1 MGNPKKQKVAK
12 DGFSFIA
19 LSLID
24 RSSFNPRKAFDENE
38 LAELAQSIK
47 EKGVIQPILVRPV
60 GERFEI
66 VCGERRYRASL
77 LAETETIPACIKE
90 LSDDDAEELA
100 ITENLQRKDVSPM
113 EEAKAF
119 VRLSEKG
126 KYGIETLAAKFGKS
140 QSFIRNR
147 MKLVQL
153 HPAFSNL
160 LEEERINIGVASVLA
175 SFSSDIQE
183 DVFSKHFEE
192 NCPPYCSWLNYRPAR
207 LLSEIENSYSTC
219 LDKYSFEKEAC
230 MSCPFNTATFSL
242 FDQNDKGKCTKRE
255 CLDGKNSDY
264 LYVKAIGM
272 QNANPELFFCKD
284 RYSYSN
290 ENFIARLIEN
300 GYEVTVANIFDDY
313 SVKEPI
319 MPTREDFDDD
329 AEFQD
334 ALVDYEEEKEEYSAN
349 VEECKELVLQGKI
362 KACIVIDR
370 MNVELGYAEVE
381 KEDASNGTVPT
392 SSHNNNEAVTNPEK
406 AKLQQK
412 VTRNIELCSEKIAET
427 QREMVKSMEISD
439 DELSE
444 LEWALLFKFLIRK
457 LDAALLE
464 KLGFGNQWYNI
475 EYTDLLEL
483 TAEQKALLIRGFV
496 AANLAECYLSSSRV
510 MGDNPLR
517 AFLVQHDSEK
527 VKAIDEEWETT
538 YKKRND
544 RLQERIEAIQISEAA
559 AADEEQGGEEIP
571 DGAA

>member
-47 EKGVIQPILVRPV
+47 EKGVIQPILVRPL

-183 DVFSKHFEE
+183 DVFLKHFEE

-219 LDKYSFEKEAC
+219 LDKYSFDKEAC

-255 CLDGKNSDY
+255 CLDAKNGDY
-264 LYVKAIGM
+264 LYDKAIGM

-290 ENFIARLIEN
+290 ENLIARLVEN
-300 GYEVTVANIFDDY
+300 GYEVSVANIVDDY
-313 SVKEPI
+313 SVNEPI
-319 MPTREDFDDD
+319 MPLRENFDSD

-334 ALVDYEEEKEEYSAN
+334 ALVNYEDENEEYAAN
-349 VEECKELVLQGKI
+349 VQECQELISKGEI
-362 KACIVIDR
+362 KACIAINR
-370 MNVELGYAEVE
+370 MDVVLSYVGVD
-381 KEDASNGTVPT
+381 KEDGEAHNGADITVP
-392 SSHNNNEAVTNPEK
+392 HNNNVVVSNPEITK
-406 AKLQQK
+406 MQQK
-412 VTRNIELCSEKIAET
+412 VARNLELCSEKIAES
-427 QREMVKSMEISD
+427 QRGLVKAMELPD
-439 DELSE
+439 NELSE

-496 AANLAECYLSSSRV
+496 AANLAECYLPSSRV

-517 AFLVQHDSEK
+517 AFLVQHDGDK
-527 VKAIDEEWETT
+527 VNAIDKEWEST

-544 RLQERIEAIQISEAA
+544 RLQERIEAIQISEVA
-559 AADEEQGGEEIP
+559 AADEEEAP